1 MLYVSVIRLQY
12 NKKISVSLEP
22 IPEKNT
28 VKIVHLWGG
37 GSKVKITYISTIC
50 FDILNYKDK
59 HVPPYKER

>member
-1 MLYVSVIRLQY
+1 MYIVQCTLMLYVSVIRLQY

-37 GSKVKITYISTIC
+37 GAK
-50 FDILNYKDK
+50 
-59 HVPPYKER
+59 

>member
-1 MLYVSVIRLQY
+1 MYIVQCTLMLYVSVIRLQY

-37 GSKVKITYISTIC
+37 EQSKNN
-50 FDILNYKDK
+50 LYKHYMFRHTK
-59 HVPPYKER
+59 L